1 MYSHISDGHHQHCG
15 LIKSRIRQV
24 IFACTDKS
32 YCLPTIPL
40 QIRHA
45 QDDAA
50 SNIYPHPFT
59 GVASSISATLL
70 EVMHLVKRQRDLAK
84 SHAFASRRH
93 IEDLECLMAEA
104 AELEQRVSLQR
115 IPDLD
120 SIRDPQDPTTP
131 IQHLRD
137 MAACQRDTSL
147 LQLRRVFPDVAA
159 RRSSVDGDYD
169 EIQDYPTWE
178 AVVDKDCLSMA
189 LSILDR
195 LASIPESSG
204 TTPFQTILLLSTSS
218 ELKLSAVTDLTTPLH
233 QADLEASLIMDARVV
248 EAREFVINR
257 LTTSQGPIPGGRL
270 TRLLDTVR
278 KIWYL
283 LDEDHGA
290 QTVYWYDIVT

>member
-1 MYSHISDGHHQHCG
+1 
-15 LIKSRIRQV
+15 V

-32 YCLPTIPL
+32 YCLPAIPL
-40 QIRHA
+40 QIQHTH
-45 QDDAA
+45 DDAA
-50 SNIYPHPFT
+50 TNISPHPFT
-59 GVASSISATLL
+59 GVASSISATFL
-70 EVMHLVKRQRDLAK
+70 EVMQLVKRQRDLAK

-93 IEDLECLMAEA
+93 IEDLETLMTEA
-104 AELEQRVSLQR
+104 AELEQRVTLQR

-131 IQHLRD
+131 IHHLTK

-147 LQLRRVFPDVAA
+147 LQLRRVFPDLAA
-159 RRSSVDGDYD
+159 QRSSVNGDYAGP
-169 EIQDYPTWE
+169 QDRSTME
-178 AVVDKDCLSMA
+178 AVVDKQCLSMA

-218 ELKLSAVTDLTTPLH
+218 ELKLSRITNMTTSLN
-233 QADLEASLIMDARVV
+233 QAELEASLIMDAKVI
-248 EAREFVINR
+248 EAREFVISR
-257 LTTSQGPIPGGRL
+257 LTTSQSPIPGGRL
-270 TRLLDTVR
+270 TRLLETIQ

-290 QTVYWYDIVT
+290 RNIYWFDMVA

>member
-1 MYSHISDGHHQHCG
+1 MHSHSFDRHVSRHE
-15 LIKSRIRQV
+15 LIRSRMCQV

-40 QIRHA
+40 QIQLA
-45 QDDAA
+45 QVDTVT
-50 SNIYPHPFT
+50 NIFPHPFT

-70 EVMHLVKRQRDLAK
+70 EVMQLVKRQRDLAK

-93 IEDLECLMAEA
+93 IDDLVKLMAEA
-104 AELEQRVSLQR
+104 VDLEKRVSSQH

-120 SIRDPQDPTTP
+120 SIRDPHDPTTP
-131 IQHLRD
+131 IQHLRE
-137 MAACQRDTSL
+137 MAFCQRDTSL
-147 LQLRRVFPDVAA
+147 LQLRRVFPDLATQ
-159 RRSSVDGDYD
+159 RSNESEDCTGLEDQSTL
-169 EIQDYPTWE
+169 ETR
-178 AVVDKDCLSMA
+178 VDKHCLSMA
-189 LSILDR
+189 LNILDR

-218 ELKLSAVTDLTTPLH
+218 ELKLSTVTNVTTPL
-233 QADLEASLIMDARVV
+233 AELEASLVMDARVI

-270 TRLLDTVR
+270 SRLLETIR

-290 QTVYWYDIVT
+290 EPVYWFDIVT